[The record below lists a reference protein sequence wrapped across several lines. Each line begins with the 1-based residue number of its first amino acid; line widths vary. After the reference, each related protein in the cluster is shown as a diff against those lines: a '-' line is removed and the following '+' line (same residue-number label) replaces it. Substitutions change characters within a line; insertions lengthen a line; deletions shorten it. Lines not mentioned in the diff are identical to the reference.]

1 MSNQPVTAPVPQRPF
16 EIGGTCP
23 HQTPA
28 KVFACLLAEHVLR
41 DIEATRRPS
50 RDQYAEW
57 VEWAVYSDRLIE
69 AFQLRI
75 PAGALR
81 AHILRRLAEKEVA

>member
-1 MSNQPVTAPVPQRPF
+1 MSHLAAGDDLRKPF

-28 KVFACLLAEHVLR
+28 KVFACLLAEQVLR
-41 DIEATRRPS
+41 DIESARHPS
-50 RDQYAEW
+50 RTQYAEW
-57 VEWAVYSDRLIE
+57 VEWALYSDRLIE

-81 AHILRRLAEKEVA
+81 AHILSRLAGKEVA